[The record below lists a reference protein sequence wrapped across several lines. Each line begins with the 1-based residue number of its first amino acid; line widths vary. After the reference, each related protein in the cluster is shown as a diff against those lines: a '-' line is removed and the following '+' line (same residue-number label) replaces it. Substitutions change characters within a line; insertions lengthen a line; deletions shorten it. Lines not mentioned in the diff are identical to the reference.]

1 MNKEFLESRIKK
13 STEQIEYKEKQ
24 LVNRKA
30 KVKALEPTKDILKE
44 VYDEELSWVV
54 WLEQTI
60 LEEQMLL
67 DIFYTARD
75 LRP

>member
-13 STEQIEYKEKQ
+13 STEEIEYKKGQ

-54 WLEQTI
+54 WLEKTI

>member
-1 MNKEFLESRIKK
+1 MNKVFLESRIKK

-54 WLEQTI
+54 WLEKTI